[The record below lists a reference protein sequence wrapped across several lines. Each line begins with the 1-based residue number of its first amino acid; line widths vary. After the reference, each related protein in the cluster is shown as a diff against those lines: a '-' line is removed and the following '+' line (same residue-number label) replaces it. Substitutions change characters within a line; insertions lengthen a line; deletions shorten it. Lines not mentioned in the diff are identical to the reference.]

1 MLRKRLIPC
10 LDVDKGRVV
19 KGVNFVDIKDAGDPV
34 ALAHKYYED
43 GADEI
48 CFLDI
53 TATSDERKATYDI
66 ISQTAKNIFIP
77 LTVGGGVSSIEDADK
92 LLKAGADKVGVNSAA
107 IRNPNLIKE
116 ISDNFGAQCMVAAI
130 DVKKTG
136 DTKSGWEV
144 FVKGG
149 RDATGIDAQEWILK
163 VVELGAGEILLTSM
177 DADGTQNGYDLE
189 ITKFASTQTGVP
201 VIASGGAGSVEHID
215 DVLKKGEADAALLAS
230 ILHFGTVTIKEIKD
244 YCFSL

>member
-244 YCFSL
+244 YCF

>member
-1 MLRKRLIPC
+1 MLKKRLIPC

-34 ALAHKYYED
+34 ELAHKYYKD

-53 TATSDERKATYDI
+53 TATSDERKATYEI
-66 ISQTAKNIFIP
+66 ISETARNIFIP
-77 LTVGGGVSSIEDADK
+77 LTVGGGVNSIADADK

-107 IRNPNLIKE
+107 IKNPNLIKD
-116 ISDNFGAQCMVAAI
+116 ISENFGAQCMVIAI
-130 DVKKTG
+130 DVKQTG
-136 DTKSGWEV
+136 ATKSGWEV

-149 RDATGIDAQEWILK
+149 REATGIDAQEWILRS
-163 VVELGAGEILLTSM
+163 VDLGAGEILLTSM
-177 DADGTQNGYDLE
+177 DTDGTQKGYDIE
-189 ITKFASTQTGVP
+189 ITKFASTRTGVP
-201 VIASGGAGSVEHID
+201 VIASGGAGSVQHIKDVFEHA
-215 DVLKKGEADAALLAS
+215 KADAALLAS

-244 YCFSL
+244 YCH

>member
-34 ALAHKYYED
+34 ELAHIYYED

-53 TATSDERKATYDI
+53 TATSDLRKATYEI
-66 ISQTAKNIFIP
+66 ISETARNIFIP
-77 LTVGGGVSSIEDADK
+77 LTVGGGVSSVEDADK
-92 LLKAGADKVGVNSAA
+92 LLKAGADKVGVNSSA

-136 DTKSGWEV
+136 TTKSGWEV

-163 VVELGAGEILLTSM
+163 VVDLGAGEILLTSM
-177 DADGTQNGYDLE
+177 DADGTQAGYDLE

-201 VIASGGAGSVEHID
+201 VIASGGAGSVEHIN
-215 DVLKKGEADAALLAS
+215 DVLTKGEADAALLAS
-230 ILHFGTVTIKEIKD
+230 LLHYGTVTIQEIKD
-244 YCFSL
+244 YCF